1 MTAVPTS
8 QWTCLLLSL
17 AVIGCSDSPTSPR
30 GQFGPRNVGDLAVS
44 INVTG
49 DPSLGPSA
57 FRIWVDGNLWGI
69 AQPNETQTQ
78 QISAGSHEI
87 VVAPLEQDEGCAL
100 GACLYPLS
108 SLLNSW
114 CALASADHQSVTV
127 TPGQIQSVTFALDC
141 PLLVGEGTI
150 TVETVATTGTAIPAE
165 FTILVTRMRRPFSRT
180 VNVRANGSATFTV
193 PVGIYGLT
201 VIPGPT
207 CEQTISDMVA
217 SSSSYVIVRDGGEV
231 RTWQIITCN

>member
-1 MTAVPTS
+1 MTAAPTS
-8 QWTCLLLSL
+8 LSTGFLLFL

-57 FRIWVDGNLWGI
+57 FRIWVDGNVWGI
-69 AQPNETQTQ
+69 AQPNETQKQ
-78 QISAGSHEI
+78 QVRAGAHEI
-87 VVAPLEQDEGCAL
+87 VVAPLEDDEGCVL
-100 GACLYPLS
+100 GACWYPLS

-141 PLLVGEGTI
+141 PLLIGEGAI
-150 TVETVATTGTAIPAE
+150 VIEIVATTGTSVPAQ
-165 FTILVTRMRRPFSRT
+165 FGVIITRMRGPAFSQT
-180 VNVRANGSATFTV
+180 VNVPANGSATFTV
-193 PVGIYGLT
+193 PVGIYTFT
-201 VIPGPT
+201 VIAGPT
-207 CEQTISDMVA
+207 CEQTISDIV
-217 SSSSYVIVRDGGEV
+217 SSSSNAIVRDGGEV